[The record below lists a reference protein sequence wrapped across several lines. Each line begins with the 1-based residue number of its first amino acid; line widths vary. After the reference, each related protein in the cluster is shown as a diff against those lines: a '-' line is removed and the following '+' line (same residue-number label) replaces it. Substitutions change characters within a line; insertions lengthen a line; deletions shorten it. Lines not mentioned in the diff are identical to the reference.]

1 MKSTMKIFL
10 ICCLL
15 IVSVNSALAQSG
27 TFSLSAAQLE
37 YVYPPAYSEG
47 YYDHYATI
55 QVPRDVPLKITY
67 SNNTNNGLY
76 LVESGNLITGQT
88 TITNG
93 SFTYISKTGYIDI
106 ISEWLWSY
114 FPFADEGFNMYSI
127 SWALD
132 ENYSVSSNSWTSNN
146 ATILGKLGIGS
157 YYTSSSAKLSITN
170 TSENYSLYSN
180 TTKNI
185 SSSIYGVYSSTNNST
200 GNVYGL
206 YSTVTGV
213 TGKKWSGYFNG
224 GDVAILGGNTG
235 IGTNA
240 PKEKLTIAGGH
251 GDTKLR
257 LFSTGNGSDQPAN
270 LSLWA
275 SEPGLTYYGT
285 GIGYNV
291 NGSPYYGRIDN
302 TKGSSYI
309 RFLPGE
315 TKFMFQTVTATNIDA
330 LTIKDNGRVGI
341 GTTAIPS
348 DFKLAVAG
356 KIIAEEISVKLQSAW
371 PDYVFEQNYSLKPL
385 DQVEQFVK
393 TNKHLPGIPSASQIE
408 ENGISI
414 GEMQNKLL
422 QKIEELTLYVIEQQ
436 KEIERQKIKIE
447 LLETQSK

>member
-1 MKSTMKIFL
+1 MKSTMKIFF

-15 IVSVNSALAQSG
+15 IVSANSALAQSG

-37 YVYPPAYSEG
+37 YLNPPAYSEG

-76 LVESGNLITGQT
+76 LYDQGSYITGQT

-114 FPFADEGFNMYSI
+114 FPFADEEFNMYSI

-170 TSENYSLYSN
+170 TSENYSLFSN
-180 TTKNI
+180 TTKNT

-235 IGTNA
+235 IGVNNPQGILQVRGTYDNSWIYFTSNAGMNTTKYKPKVNYGLAFNWNYSGGDGESIINYSGTPGSSRLDFTSFDGTNLKTEMTLKGGSLGIGTIS
-240 PKEKLTIAGGH
+240 PDEKLT
-251 GDTKLR
+251 
-257 LFSTGNGSDQPAN
+257 
-270 LSLWA
+270 
-275 SEPGLTYYGT
+275 
-285 GIGYNV
+285 V
-291 NGSPYYGRIDN
+291 NGNIHAKGVLIDMTGPLADFVFDDDYPLMPLN
-302 TKGSSYI
+302 KVK
-309 RFLPGE
+309 
-315 TKFMFQTVTATNIDA
+315 KFI
-330 LTIKDNGRVGI
+330 TI
-341 GTTAIPS
+341 
-348 DFKLAVAG
+348 
-356 KIIAEEISVKLQSAW
+356 
-371 PDYVFEQNYSLKPL
+371 
-385 DQVEQFVK
+385 
-393 TNKHLPGIPSASQIE
+393 NKHLPGIPSAKEVSQKSLDV
-408 ENGISI
+408 GQ
-414 GEMQNKLL
+414 MQNLLL
-422 QKIEELTLYVIEQQ
+422 QKIEELTLYILEQQ
-436 KEIERQKIKIE
+436 KQINELQSEIKTLR
-447 LLETQSK
+447 